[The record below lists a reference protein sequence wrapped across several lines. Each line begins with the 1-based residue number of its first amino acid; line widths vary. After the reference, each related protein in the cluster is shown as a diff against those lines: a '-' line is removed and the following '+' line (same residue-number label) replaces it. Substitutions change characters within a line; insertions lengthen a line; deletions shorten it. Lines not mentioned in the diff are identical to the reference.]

1 MWRKK
6 IPFALLILL
15 AGALLTGKSVF
26 AQTPTPGSFD
36 LTTSPVFFDFNTKP
50 GNSISDKLRVRNN
63 TNADMTLKV
72 DIKKLGGDPRIG
84 ELTIIDP
91 EQNDPFVGWIKFKDN
106 QFSARSREWVDVPF
120 TINVP
125 KDAAFGYYYAIILSQ
140 VNNGSVVKNG
150 ASLTGASALP
160 VLLVVQ
166 SDGAKSKANLLEF
179 KTNSFVNEFLPI
191 DFTVRLENVGNVHV
205 RPHGN
210 IFVRSGKDH
219 DLAILD
225 VNQGQGALIP
235 GVSRTYQASWDDGFI
250 VREPVMEDGAIK
262 YDKNRNPVTKIKIN
276 WDKLTHMRIG
286 KYTANLLLVY
296 DSGKRDEVIEGTTT
310 FWVIPY
316 TFIAIVLAG
325 LVVAILILR
334 FLLKAYVNRELRR
347 REKR

>member
-6 IPFALLILL
+6 TPSALLILF
-15 AGALLTGKSVF
+15 AGFLLVSKGAF

-36 LTTSPVFFDFNTKP
+36 LTTSPVFFDLNSKP
-50 GNSISDKLRVRNN
+50 GNAISDKLRVRNN
-63 TNADMTLKV
+63 TISDMTLKV

-84 ELTIIDP
+84 ELTILDTD
-91 EQNDPFVGWIKFKDN
+91 QNDPFISWIKFKDM
-106 QFSARSREWVDVPF
+106 QFTAKSREWVDVPF
-120 TINVP
+120 TINIP
-125 KDAAFGYYYAIILSQ
+125 KDAAFGYYYAITLSQ
-140 VNNGSVVKNG
+140 VSSGNVVKNG
-150 ASLTGASALP
+150 AALTGASALP

-179 KTNSFVNEFLPI
+179 KPNSFVNEFLPI
-191 DFTVRLENVGNVHV
+191 NFTVRLENVGNVHV

-210 IFVRSGKDH
+210 IFVRSGKDK

-225 VNQGQGALIP
+225 VNQGQGAVIP
-235 GVSRTYQASWDDGFI
+235 GVSRTYQTSWSDGFI

-276 WDKLTHMRIG
+276 WDKLTHLRIG
-286 KYTANLLLVY
+286 KYTANLLMVY

-316 TFIAIVLAG
+316 TFIATVVIG
-325 LVVAILILR
+325 LIIIALILR
-334 FLLKAYVNRELRR
+334 FFLKAYVNRELKR
-347 REKR
+347 REKK